1 MDAVRISR
9 PRAIVIFNPNAGQAE
24 SLQSAIDQA
33 SEFWREHHW
42 TVTYAPTQFPGHAT
56 QLARTAAREGYDYA
70 IAAGGDG
77 TVNEVMNGL
86 INTNTALGTLP
97 MGTVNIWAREMGLPM
112 DVVGA
117 AKQLLDSTIRSVDVG
132 MAGDRAFLL
141 MAGVGFD
148 AAVTQS
154 VDAGEKKR
162 LGAIAYL
169 KQALQVAWTFRGVRM
184 LLRVDGK
191 RVRGRILMIVIG
203 NSQLYG
209 GVVKITAHAIV
220 DDGLLDVC
228 VIKGRSMMS
237 APLRLFSVFTR
248 NYNRDPK
255 VAYFKAS
262 RIEIQGKK
270 RLPIQVDGDFL
281 GRTPMRFEIRSKA
294 LRVMVPSQA
303 DRSLWQESRQEDPTQ
318 PWHSNS
324 NGLMH

>member
-1 MDAVRISR
+1 LKV
-9 PRAIVIFNPNAGQAE
+9 IVIFNPNAGQADFLE
-24 SLQSAIDQA
+24 ASINRAAI
-33 SEFWREHHW
+33 FWRDRGW
-42 TVTYAPTQFPGHAT
+42 TVTYAPTQFAGHAT
-56 QLARTAAREGYDYA
+56 QIAREAAHEGYDYA

-86 INTNTALGTLP
+86 LHTQTALGTLP
-97 MGTVNIWAREMGLPM
+97 IGTVNIWAREMGLPM
-112 DVVGA
+112 DIVGA
-117 AKQLLDSTIRSVDVG
+117 AKQLLEARVRSVDVG

-162 LGAIAYL
+162 FGVIAYV
-169 KQALQVAWTFRGVRM
+169 KQAFQVAWKFQGVRT
-184 LLRVDGK
+184 LLRIDGK
-191 RVRGRILMIVIG
+191 RVRGRILMLVIG

-209 GVVKITAHAIV
+209 GVVKFTAHAIV

-228 VIKGRSMMS
+228 VIKGRSMLT

-262 RIEIQGKK
+262 RVEIQGKK
-270 RLPIQVDGDFL
+270 RLPIQVDGDFI
-281 GRTPMRFEIRSKA
+281 GKTPMRFEILPGA
-294 LRVMVPSQA
+294 LRVMVPPQA
-303 DRSLWQESRQEDPTQ
+303 DRTLWKDPD
-318 PWHSNS
+318 
-324 NGLMH
+324 GME

>member
-1 MDAVRISR
+1 LKVIF
-9 PRAIVIFNPNAGQAE
+9 IFNPNAGQADLLE
-24 SLQSAIDQA
+24 A
-33 SEFWREHHW
+33 SINRAANFWRDRGW
-42 TVTYAPTQFPGHAT
+42 IVTYAPTQFAGHAT
-56 QLARTAAREGYDYA
+56 QIAREAAHEGYDYA

-86 INTNTALGTLP
+86 LHTQTALGTLP
-97 MGTVNIWAREMGLPM
+97 IGTVNIWAREMGLPM
-112 DVVGA
+112 DIVGA
-117 AKQLLDSTIRSVDVG
+117 AKQLLEARVRSVDVG

-154 VDAGEKKR
+154 VDAREKKR
-162 LGAIAYL
+162 FGAIAYV
-169 KQALQVAWTFRGVRM
+169 KQAFQVAWKFQGVRT
-184 LLRVDGK
+184 LLRIDGK

-209 GVVKITAHAIV
+209 GVVKFTAHAIV

-228 VIKGRSMMS
+228 VIKGRSMLT

-262 RIEIQGKK
+262 RVEIQGKK
-270 RLPIQVDGDFL
+270 RLPIQVDGDFI
-281 GRTPMRFEIRSKA
+281 GKTPMRFEILPGA
-294 LRVMVPSQA
+294 LRVMVPPQA
-303 DRSLWQESRQEDPTQ
+303 DRTLWKDPD
-318 PWHSNS
+318 
-324 NGLMH
+324 GME